1 MRFFCFLLGSALLHA
16 AFLTLPLSTSTG
28 DPGRNAL
35 QPLRVRL
42 LDHGSPMRAAANV
55 ERPRQTALD
64 ARGSAGGAARAE
76 APQRESATGEAARGQ
91 VARERPLPRSRAM
104 PGVRSPAAPEAL
116 GGSRTNGKAV
126 RTAREQAGSAPK
138 PLTRSVPKT
147 ASVRARSGAPPAAL
161 AVPSA
166 APMRAAR
173 MEGQIDVHAPHVLPS
188 PVQAAHWRS
197 IAPAPARKRPEEPGQ
212 DRGPTGDI
220 EGSPGEAPGR
230 GRETL
235 ARPGGE
241 TALAGLAP
249 DRGRRQGPRAS
260 AGRGGAVAR
269 TPVRYARV
277 VKPKYPRKART
288 AGWEGTTV
296 LKVRVDRGG
305 RPGLVA
311 VDRTSGFETLDRAAV
326 RAMRRWEFHPAR
338 NGDRTVASWVKVP
351 VSFQIEEDQP

>member
-28 DPGRNAL
+28 DAGRNAL

-42 LDHGSPMRAAANV
+42 LDHGSPRRAAANV
-55 ERPRQTALD
+55 ERPRQPALD
-64 ARGSAGGAARAE
+64 ARGPAGGAARVE
-76 APQRESATGEAARGQ
+76 APQRDSATGEAALGQ

-104 PGVRSPAAPEAL
+104 PGVRDPAAPETLDESNA
-116 GGSRTNGKAV
+116 SGKAAH
-126 RTAREQAGSAPK
+126 TAREQAGFAPK
-138 PLTRSVPKT
+138 PRTPRAPKT

-161 AVPSA
+161 AVPPA

-173 MEGQIDVHAPHVLPS
+173 MEGRIDVHAPHVLPS
-188 PVQAAHWRS
+188 PVRAARWRS
-197 IAPAPARKRPEEPGQ
+197 IAPAPARKTPEEPAQ
-212 DRGPTGDI
+212 DRGRTGDI

-230 GRETL
+230 GRKPS

-260 AGRGGAVAR
+260 TGGVAAAR

-277 VKPKYPRKART
+277 VKPQYPRKART

-338 NGDRTVASWVKVP
+338 SGDRTVASWVKVP
-351 VSFQIEEDQP
+351 VSFRIEEDQP

>member
-28 DPGRNAL
+28 DAGRNAL

-42 LDHGSPMRAAANV
+42 LDHGSPRRAAANV
-55 ERPRQTALD
+55 ERPRQPALD
-64 ARGSAGGAARAE
+64 ARGPAGGAARAE
-76 APQRESATGEAARGQ
+76 MPQRESTTGEAARGQ
-91 VARERPLPRSRAM
+91 AARERPLLRSRAM
-104 PGVRSPAAPEAL
+104 PGVRDPAAPEAL
-116 GGSRTNGKAV
+116 GGSMASGKAA
-126 RTAREQAGSAPK
+126 RTAREQAGFAPK
-138 PLTRSVPKT
+138 PRTPRAPKT

-161 AVPSA
+161 AVPPA

-173 MEGQIDVHAPHVLPS
+173 MEGRIDVHAPHVLPA
-188 PVQAAHWRS
+188 PVRAARWRS
-197 IAPAPARKRPEEPGQ
+197 IAPTATRKTPEEPAQ

-230 GRETL
+230 GRKPSVST
-235 ARPGGE
+235 GGE

-249 DRGRRQGPRAS
+249 ERERRQGPRAGT
-260 AGRGGAVAR
+260 GRGGAAVR

-338 NGDRTVASWVKVP
+338 NGDRAVARWVKVP
-351 VSFQIEEDQP
+351 VSFRIEEDQP

>member
-1 MRFFCFLLGSALLHA
+1 M
-16 AFLTLPLSTSTG
+16 
-28 DPGRNAL
+28 

-42 LDHGSPMRAAANV
+42 LDPGIPRHAATNV
-55 ERPRQTALD
+55 NRPRQPATE
-64 ARGSAGGAARAE
+64 ARGPADVSARAE
-76 APQRESATGEAARGQ
+76 TPQRDSTTDETARGQ

-104 PGVRSPAAPEAL
+104 PGVRSPATPEAL
-116 GGSRTNGKAV
+116 GESNANGKAA
-126 RTAREQAGSAPK
+126 RTTRELAGVAPK
-138 PLTRSVPKT
+138 PRTRRTPKPE
-147 ASVRARSGAPPAAL
+147 SVRARSGAPPAAL
-161 AVPSA
+161 AAPSG
-166 APMRAAR
+166 PVRAAR
-173 MEGQIDVHAPHVLPS
+173 TALAGNAANPHAPSAPVRAARIEGRTDVHAPHVPPA
-188 PVQAAHWRS
+188 PVRAARGRG
-197 IAPAPARKRPEEPGQ
+197 IAPAPARKTPDEPGL
-212 DRGPTGDI
+212 DRGPAGNI

-230 GRETL
+230 GSAPP
-235 ARPGGE
+235 ARPGGA

-249 DRGRRQGPRAS
+249 DRERRQGSRAS
-260 AGRGGAVAR
+260 TGRGAAAVR

-326 RAMRRWEFHPAR
+326 RAMKRWEFHPAR

-351 VSFQIEEDQP
+351 VSFHLEEDRP